1 MKLKYH
7 ARSIQTSFKFNKETI
22 TTNCRIYLFSNQQ
35 KMKRSTFLQLNIVL
49 SLLTQNL
56 IGRYLLVEVRQQVSG
71 SDKGNNILNY
81 R

>member
-1 MKLKYH
+1 
-7 ARSIQTSFKFNKETI
+7 
-22 TTNCRIYLFSNQQ
+22 
-35 KMKRSTFLQLNIVL
+35 MKRSTFLQLNVVL